1 MNSLFNSL
9 LEHFAWCTFEKPAAG
24 LSPAVTRGRMETKD
38 RIEYW
43 TESPPKLWEARYRR
57 HRSQSLQLNTHFAA
71 FFEIYKSCILLHR
84 SDLKISA
91 KNASKIWLKWN
102 EMNVHFIS
110 FSQKS
115 MNFAVFLR
123 DFDNF
128 LSEFHGYSQK
138 ITNLFQILRKN
149 ARKIRKTPE
158 ISGSCADFI
167 RSVH

>member
-1 MNSLFNSL
+1 MYERPCNPMSWSAWWLRSGLNKMNKI
-9 LEHFAWCTFEKPAAG
+9 T
-24 LSPAVTRGRMETKD
+24 
-38 RIEYW
+38 
-43 TESPPKLWEARYRR
+43 PKLWEARYRR

-123 DFDNF
+123 DFDKF

-149 ARKIRKTPE
+149 ARKIWKNAGNFRKLCRFHSFSSLVQSYP
-158 ISGSCADFI
+158 
-167 RSVH
+167 